1 MIKQYSFLA
10 ESLKSAPIQY
20 HIDKLKKILS
30 KIKYGLR
37 DPKTN
42 KRWMRWN
49 EDTKQYETKREDYYT
64 IWRLATSKETISSGY
79 GICWDTVEVIRD
91 YLTTN
96 TDIEFKMLFSYSDGF
111 KYPAHTYVIYNDNGV
126 WKWLEGSWHVFNNN
140 KLTADSWQDA
150 AKKITNELEKVSSVK
165 YKTHLLDKYPKP
177 GCDGKEFHKFCVK
190 QRRII

>member
-1 MIKQYSFLA
+1 MKQYSFLT
-10 ESLKSAPIQY
+10 ESLKYASVKH

-30 KIKYGLR
+30 NIKYGLR

-49 EDTKQYETKREDYYT
+49 KDTKQYETKREDYYT
-64 IWRLATSKETISSGY
+64 VWRLATPKETITSGY
-79 GICWDTVEVIRD
+79 GVCWDIVEVIRD
-91 YLTTN
+91 YLINN

-111 KYPAHTYVIYNDNGV
+111 KYPAHTYVIYNDNGI
-126 WKWLEGSWHVFNNN
+126 WKWLEGSWHLFKDN
-140 KLTADSWQDA
+140 KLISDSWQDA
-150 AKKITNELEKVSSVK
+150 TKKITNELEKANNVK

-177 GCDGKEFHKFCVK
+177 GCDGEEFHKFCLK